1 MDSKFKKFI
10 PPVIGILV
18 CALLFSVYWFATKT
32 DRDRKELMTE
42 ISEELAENY
51 SDSSPSLY
59 FYYDDVWNTDEEFN
73 DFLVT
78 QVQDLIT
85 NKNPRLLLEFLE
97 NLEDQDTFNPEIV
110 SLITNSGT
118 TTENMEFL
126 LGVFNYLPYSELEY
140 YNQCFVFNRNSGM
153 LGQFISQNGIKPIT
167 YTAGEGY
174 YADKTNSSK
183 KANGDNYASFIV
195 RGTESISYF
204 GDFKVEHNQGLRLD
218 QYYQEENYSY
228 NTYYFRDK
236 LMYNFS
242 PYDGECVWSGT
253 YLFCF
258 APDGT
263 LLNFADNIKS

>member
-10 PPVIGILV
+10 PPVIGVLV

-59 FYYDDVWNTDEEFN
+59 FYYDDVWNTDTEFN
-73 DFLVT
+73 DFLVI
-78 QVQDLIT
+78 QVQDLIN
-85 NKNPRLLLEFLE
+85 NKKSMLLLEFLE
-97 NLEDQDTFNPEIV
+97 NLEDQDTFNSEIV
-110 SLITNSGT
+110 SLITNTST
-118 TTENMEFL
+118 TTADIEFL
-126 LGVFNYLPYSELEY
+126 LDIFDYLPYNELKY

-153 LGQFISQNGIKPIT
+153 LGQYISQNGTKPIT
-167 YTAGEGY
+167 YTEGEGY
-174 YADKTNSSK
+174 YADSEPKSEKNVIGIPTSPLYDAK
-183 KANGDNYASFIV
+183 
-195 RGTESISYF
+195 SISYF
-204 GDFKVEHNQGLRLD
+204 GDFKCVNEYGVKLD
-218 QYYQEENYSY
+218 QYYQEKSYS
-228 NTYYFRDK
+228 NSSYYFRGAY
-236 LMYNFS
+236 MHNFT